1 MNHVLSDWKV
11 DFFFPK
17 IIKVL
22 FKLLPP
28 LKHGNDST
36 TSSVKINGIVS
47 NNKAGSKKDEL
58 DNHIISEDNDNYH
71 LKIHDYYSDKDIKQL
86 HQYILTLCRYITSLH
101 PNYTLYYFTNIYHDD
116 DIDVNYRYTSLSAA
130 AIDTVITPT
139 KSKSN
144 IGYHL
149 FSTNHSKS
157 SSPTSTNNNNINNNN
172 NNNSSNTVRNLTY
185 YSYIIKCL
193 QNNLFL
199 NDPSTE
205 SAAFLLLDTLCCYSD
220 KMKQAIQSEIS
231 IEFLKNKINI
241 LIPSVTEK
249 VSKLFVTLYGI
260 NLEYSS
266 NRSSRSSSNFYNN
279 KMKSTTAT
287 NSNNIVVDSN
297 SSINHHHHHHHAKS
311 VEEISCLQYIFEV
324 ILQITQNKL
333 QKLNQT
339 KHNNHASSLS
349 SSSLASKYQPNIN
362 NNHNNKNNNDYD
374 FDKDDNNNTDNSTS
388 ISSCFDCMFNII
400 YIIGMKIQIY
410 KIDSLHDVITKII
423 TLISNQFHDLSQFQ
437 LSDIHIIDIFFI
449 LVGKIEKSWLLIN
462 NIITPTSTTTDCVSS
477 SSSSSSSSSRS
488 SNNVG
493 TSNGRSSA
501 SNHADIIEYEFSKQS
516 IILIEHFS
524 RIAMTYDILYDPTK
538 NANTNNNINKNNNNT
553 NITTNNVIYSSSGIN
568 NNDDENINYK
578 FTKSTLSDDE
588 FDDDDDDNNVNNN
601 YDDYDDDDDDDDYPH
616 SNHLSNNNNNNNK
629 TYLNSKNIEFFRLF
643 LSNAKFDLFINEF
656 LQQWELDP
664 IELTCKL
671 INRDR

>member
-28 LKHGNDST
+28 LKHGNDSN
-36 TSSVKINGIVS
+36 SSSKTNGSVS
-47 NNKAGSKKDEL
+47 NNKADNNNNSSSSKKDQL
-58 DNHIISEDNDNYH
+58 DNHIRSKDNDNYH
-71 LKIHDYYSDKDIKQL
+71 IEIHDYYSDKEIKQL

-101 PNYTLYYFTNIYHDD
+101 PNYTLYYFTNIYDD
-116 DIDVNYRYTSLSAA
+116 DDVDYYYRNASLSSSTTTAAAA
-130 AIDTVITPT
+130 AIDTAITPT

-149 FSTNHSKS
+149 FSTNHHSKS
-157 SSPTSTNNNNINNNN
+157 SSPTSTNNNSS
-172 NNNSSNTVRNLTY
+172 SSNTIRNLTY

-193 QNNLFL
+193 QSNLFL

-220 KMKQAIQSEIS
+220 KMRQAIQSEIS

-266 NRSSRSSSNFYNN
+266 SSRSSSSSFFIN
-279 KMKSTTAT
+279 KMKSTTTTT
-287 NSNNIVVDSN
+287 NSNNIVVDGN
-297 SSINHHHHHHHAKS
+297 SIINHHHHAKS

-339 KHNNHASSLS
+339 KHNIHALSSP

-362 NNHNNKNNNDYD
+362 NHINKNNNDYD
-374 FDKDDNNNTDNSTS
+374 KDDNYDTDNNSTS

-400 YIIGMKIQIY
+400 YMIGMKIQIY
-410 KIDSLHDVITKII
+410 KIDSLHDIITKII
-423 TLISNQFHDLSQFQ
+423 TLISYQFHDLSQFQ
-437 LSDIHIIDIFFI
+437 LSDTHIIDIFFI

-462 NIITPTSTTTDCVSS
+462 NIITPTSTNTDCGSN
-477 SSSSSSSSSRS
+477 RS
-488 SNNVG
+488 SNKNIG
-493 TSNGRSSA
+493 SSNGRSSA

-524 RIAMTYDILYDPTK
+524 RIAMTYDILNDPTK
-538 NANTNNNINKNNNNT
+538 NANTNNNNNNNNT
-553 NITTNNVIYSSSGIN
+553 TIIPTNNVIYSGSGN
-568 NNDDENINYK
+568 NYNDDENINYK

-588 FDDDDDDNNVNNN
+588 FDDDDDDDNNNMNN
-601 YDDYDDDDDDDDYPH
+601 YDDDDDDDDDDDYPH
-616 SNHLSNNNNNNNK
+616 SYHLSNNNKK
-629 TYLNSKNIEFFRLF
+629 TYLNSKNIDFFRLF
-643 LSNAKFDLFINEF
+643 LSNPKFDLFINEF

-671 INRDR
+671 IHIDKCLL

>member
-28 LKHGNDST
+28 LKHDNDSNC
-36 TSSVKINGIVS
+36 SSKTNGSVS
-47 NNKAGSKKDEL
+47 NNKADNNSSSSSGNSSKKDQL
-58 DNHIISEDNDNYH
+58 DNHIISKDNDNYH
-71 LKIHDYYSDKDIKQL
+71 IKIHDYYSDKEIKQL

-101 PNYTLYYFTNIYHDD
+101 PNYTLYYFTSIYDD
-116 DIDVNYRYTSLSAA
+116 DDVDYYYRNASLSSSSTTTAAAA
-130 AIDTVITPT
+130 AIDTAITPT

-149 FSTNHSKS
+149 FSTNHHSKS
-157 SSPTSTNNNNINNNN
+157 SCPTSTSTNNNINNNN
-172 NNNSSNTVRNLTY
+172 TIKNLTY

-193 QNNLFL
+193 QSNLFL
-199 NDPSTE
+199 NDPPTE

-220 KMKQAIQSEIS
+220 KMRQGIQSEIS

-266 NRSSRSSSNFYNN
+266 SGRNSSSSSSYIN
-279 KMKSTTAT
+279 KMKSTTTTT

-297 SSINHHHHHHHAKS
+297 SIINHHYHHHHAKS

-339 KHNNHASSLS
+339 KHNIHALSSP

-362 NNHNNKNNNDYD
+362 NHINKNNNDYD
-374 FDKDDNNNTDNSTS
+374 KNDNNDTNNSTS

-400 YIIGMKIQIY
+400 YMIGMKIQIY
-410 KIDSLHDVITKII
+410 KIDSLHDIITKII
-423 TLISNQFHDLSQFQ
+423 TLISYQFHDLSQFQ
-437 LSDIHIIDIFFI
+437 LSDVHIIDIFFI

-462 NIITPTSTTTDCVSS
+462 NIITPTSTNPDCGSNH
-477 SSSSSSSSSRS
+477 S
-488 SNNVG
+488 SNKNVG
-493 TSNGRSSA
+493 SSNGRSSA
-501 SNHADIIEYEFSKQS
+501 SNRAAIIEYEFSKQS

-524 RIAMTYDILYDPTK
+524 RIAMTYDILNDPTK
-538 NANTNNNINKNNNNT
+538 NANTNNNNKS
-553 NITTNNVIYSSSGIN
+553 NIPTNNVIYSSSGNN

-588 FDDDDDDNNVNNN
+588 FDDDDDDNNMNN
-601 YDDYDDDDDDDDYPH
+601 YDDDDDDDDDDDYPH
-616 SNHLSNNNNNNNK
+616 SNHLSNNNKK

-671 INRDR
+671 IHRDRCLI